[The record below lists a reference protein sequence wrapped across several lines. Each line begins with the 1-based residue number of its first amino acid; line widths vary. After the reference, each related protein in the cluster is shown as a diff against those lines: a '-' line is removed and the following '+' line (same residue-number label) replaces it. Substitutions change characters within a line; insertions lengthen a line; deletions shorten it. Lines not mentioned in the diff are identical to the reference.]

1 MDEGRGA
8 SDERRARSNGL
19 RIFPRPPSLAPR
31 PSPAFTLIELLVV
44 MAIIA
49 VLLTIA
55 LPRYFHSTDKAKEAV
70 LKQDLAQMRIAI
82 DQYHADHGKYPD
94 RLEDLVDKK
103 YLRSIP
109 QDPITESTST
119 WVAIPPSDPA
129 LGQVYDIKSGAPG
142 TAMDGK
148 QYSDW

>member
-1 MDEGRGA
+1 
-8 SDERRARSNGL
+8 
-19 RIFPRPPSLAPR
+19 
-31 PSPAFTLIELLVV
+31 

-55 LPRYFHSTDKAKEAV
+55 LPRYFHSLDKAKEAV
-70 LKQDLAQMRIAI
+70 LKEDLAQMRSAI
-82 DQYHADHGKYPD
+82 DQYHADRGKFPD

-109 QDPITESTST
+109 PDPITESTAT

-129 LGQVYDIKSGAPG
+129 LGQVYDIKSGAQG
-142 TAMDGK
+142 TAMDGR